1 MKLRVLIV
9 DDEPPARE
17 LLRSLLS
24 EIEAVELA
32 AEADNGEDALR
43 LAVDVSP
50 DVVLLDVRMPG
61 IGGIETARQ
70 LNSLLEPPA
79 IIFTTAYDEYAVNA
93 FEAQASGYL
102 LKPIRKQKLA
112 EALDRA
118 GRLTR
123 AQLTRLATESGKPV
137 EQRTHIA
144 VRHRDG
150 LRLIPLED
158 VRYFVAE
165 QKYTTVHH
173 VRGTDLIEDSLRSLE
188 EEFGVTFARIHRNAL
203 VSVRYLE
210 RIDRDAA
217 GHYFVHLRGCEAPL
231 PVSRRMAGELRDR
244 FRI

>member
-1 MKLRVLIV
+1 VIKVLIV

-24 EIEAVELA
+24 EIADVEVVDEAA
-32 AEADNGEDALR
+32 TGEEALR
-43 LAVDVSP
+43 LAVDASP

-70 LNSLLEPPA
+70 LNSLVEPPA
-79 IIFTTAYDEYAVNA
+79 VIFTTAYDEYAVKA
-93 FEAQASGYL
+93 FEAQATGYL

-112 EALDRA
+112 DALARA

-123 AQLTRLATESGKPV
+123 PQLQRLATESGKPV

-144 VRHRDG
+144 VRHREG
-150 LRLIPLED
+150 LRLIPLEE
-158 VRYFVAE
+158 VIYFFAD
-165 QKYTTVHH
+165 QKYTTVNHT
-173 VRGTDLIEDSLRSLE
+173 RGTDLIEDSLRSLE
-188 EEFGVTFARIHRNAL
+188 EEFGSVFARIHRNAL

-217 GHYFVHLRGCEAPL
+217 GHYFVRLRGCEAPL
-231 PVSRRMAGELRDR
+231 QVSRRMASDLKER